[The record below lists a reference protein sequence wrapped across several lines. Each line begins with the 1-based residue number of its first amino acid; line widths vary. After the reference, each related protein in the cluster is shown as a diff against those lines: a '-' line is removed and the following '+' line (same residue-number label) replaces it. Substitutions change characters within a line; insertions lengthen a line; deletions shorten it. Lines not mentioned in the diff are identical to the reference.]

1 MTNNTAIDIDKISID
16 NIIYKDR
23 KSKNDKS
30 AISISYKDKSTIKNF
45 IVQTPTFFNFK
56 LLNKKNNYYELYIPL
71 TGKKENKIDEFIDLI
86 EKIDK
91 KIIYDAHINSSN
103 WFNESVKKE
112 NDDQKYSYR
121 KIKKNSISILRNR
134 NINLENYSN
143 IDPNKG
149 FLKVKIYDDKSLF
162 KTVLQLDKK
171 NINLSEIPNKS
182 FIKMILHFNS
192 LIINKKYF
200 EINIKPLLISFSTIT
215 DEKIINNNL
224 NLISSNLISSNQY
237 LSKKDPHDSHQY
249 LAKQNAFHSNNDK
262 TINSN
267 DSTEDSLTEFP

>member
-1 MTNNTAIDIDKISID
+1 
-16 NIIYKDR
+16 
-23 KSKNDKS
+23 
-30 AISISYKDKSTIKNF
+30 
-45 IVQTPTFFNFK
+45 
-56 LLNKKNNYYELYIPL
+56 
-71 TGKKENKIDEFIDLI
+71 
-86 EKIDK
+86 
-91 KIIYDAHINSSN
+91 
-103 WFNESVKKE
+103 
-112 NDDQKYSYR
+112 
-121 KIKKNSISILRNR
+121 
-134 NINLENYSN
+134 
-143 IDPNKG
+143 
-149 FLKVKIYDDKSLF
+149 
-162 KTVLQLDKK
+162 
-171 NINLSEIPNKS
+171 
-182 FIKMILHFNS
+182 MILHFNS

>member
-121 KIKKNSISILRNR
+121 KIKKNSISILQNR
-134 NINLENYSN
+134 NINQENYSN

-149 FLKVKIYDDKSLF
+149 FLKIKIYDDKSLF

-171 NINLSEIPNKS
+171 NINLGEIPNKS

-215 DEKIINNNL
+215 NEKIVNNNF
-224 NLISSNLISSNQY
+224 NAIS
-237 LSKKDPHDSHQY
+237 SKKDTLDSYQY
-249 LAKQNAFHSNNDK
+249 SEKQNAINSNNDK

-267 DSTEDSLTEFP
+267 DSTEDSLTEFS